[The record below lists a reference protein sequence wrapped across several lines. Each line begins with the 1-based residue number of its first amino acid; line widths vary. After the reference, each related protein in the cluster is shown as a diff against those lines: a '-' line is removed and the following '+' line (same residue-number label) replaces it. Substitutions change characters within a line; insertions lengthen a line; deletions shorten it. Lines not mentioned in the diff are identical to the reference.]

1 MPYTARIYT
10 RTSPKD
16 NYEPSKSWAEE
27 YKSPAT
33 GFSFQGH
40 QYTCLIE
47 DPVLLRGMTSPPSLQ
62 LAAAQDYK

>member
-10 RTSPKD
+10 RTSPKGKHG
-16 NYEPSKSWAEE
+16 PSKSWAKG

-40 QYTCLIE
+40 QYTCLM
-47 DPVLLRGMTSPPSLQ
+47 DPVLMRGMTFPPSLQ